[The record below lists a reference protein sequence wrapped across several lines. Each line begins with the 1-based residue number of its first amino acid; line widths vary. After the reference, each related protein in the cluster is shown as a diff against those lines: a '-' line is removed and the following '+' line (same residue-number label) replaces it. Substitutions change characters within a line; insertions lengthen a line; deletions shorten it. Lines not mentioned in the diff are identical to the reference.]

1 MSFNVIVTIVMM
13 LAVLILLVW
22 NKVHPGIVLGGV
34 PIAAAFIMGFSVDE
48 IQGFVNSG
56 FGVIV
61 GTLCIMIFAIL
72 YFGILHELGVFK
84 WLVNKIMGLLKN
96 SVFGVMVATAL
107 ITILTQLDGSG
118 STTALCTIPPM
129 APVYEKMKI
138 RKDALVFIE
147 GLGSGIFTFL
157 PWAPAVNE
165 ASAYLGL
172 EAYDVYN
179 WLIPV
184 ALFAVVLY
192 FVILFPLSIIEK
204 RHGAGMT
211 AEEYAEMRKDIM
223 KPVELPYGKPLAIFA
238 TILTVAIMILLLVG
252 ILPITLTFVV
262 GYAVLMVLTYKNPK
276 NMGGYLGRQAPM
288 ILSLT
293 MTMLGVA
300 ILVGVNNGTGALA
313 EAAELIA
320 SSGGGFVKHLPW
332 ICCALS
338 LPLSFVTGNAK
349 MSVVIPAVAAV
360 AAPFGIAPEAVCGG
374 ILFCG
379 AIGASVN
386 VFSGSCYLAVNL
398 AGIEIRDHIKYSLI
412 PYFFFSIAL
421 ALFIG
426 VTGMIPF

>member
-13 LAVLILLVW
+13 LAILVLLVL

-34 PIAAAFIMGFSVDE
+34 PIVAALVMGFGINE
-48 IQGFVNSG
+48 IQGFINSG

-61 GTLCIMIFAIL
+61 NTLCIMIFAIL

-96 SVFGVMVATAL
+96 SVLGVLIATAL
-107 ITILTQLDGSG
+107 ISILTQLDGSG

-129 APVYEKMKI
+129 APVYEKMRI

-165 ASAYLGL
+165 ASAYLEL

-184 ALFAVVLY
+184 AIFAMVLY
-192 FVILFPLSIIEK
+192 FVILIPLSFIEK

-211 AEEYAEMRKDIM
+211 AEEYEALRKEIA

-238 TILTVAIMILLLVG
+238 TLLTVAIMVLLLAG
-252 ILPITLTFVV
+252 ILPITLTFVI
-262 GYAVLMVLTYKNPK
+262 GYAVLMILTYKNPK
-276 NMGGYLGRQAPM
+276 DMGAYIGRQAPM
-288 ILSLT
+288 LLSLT

-313 EAAELIA
+313 EAADIIA
-320 SSGGGFVKHLPW
+320 SSGGSIVRHLPW
-332 ICCALS
+332 ICCVLS

-398 AGIEIRDHIKYSLI
+398 AGIEIKDHIKYSLI
-412 PYFFFSIAL
+412 PYFLFSIAL